1 MGGDSWGVFV
11 GVTPPPPSPF
21 TSLEIPVDRL
31 HQFLNKILSL
41 TLHLKTPH
49 WPLRIFNNPLGVSMN
64 IWLFLEEHYT
74 NWLISKVLFE
84 IYLYLYRYLVPSK
97 PS

>member
-11 GVTPPPPSPF
+11 GVTPPPSPF

-41 TLHLKTPH
+41 TLHFNTPLA
-49 WPLRIFNNPLGVSMN
+49 P
-64 IWLFLEEHYT
+64 
-74 NWLISKVLFE
+74 
-84 IYLYLYRYLVPSK
+84 
-97 PS
+97 

>member
-31 HQFLNKILSL
+31 HQFLNKILSF

-49 WPLRIFNNPLGVSMN
+49 WPLRIFNNPLGG
-64 IWLFLEEHYT
+64 EYE
-74 NWLISKVLFE
+74 
-84 IYLYLYRYLVPSK
+84 YLTFSRRALYQLAHF
-97 PS
+97 